1 MSEIFNNDAA
11 ETKEVYEAAFDEYAR
26 QAKEH
31 ARELRAALFGI
42 GEARSTALAQAI
54 DADEDQL
61 MRMDELSEFTG
72 VETIGKAAFAA
83 AVTRGDAP
91 RVVHGYLEKFPENE
105 PLLRAYEQAPAE
117 EWIATQ
123 KENIA
128 GIIKPPTEDRLRSR
142 PSVRP

>member
-1 MSEIFNNDAA
+1 M
-11 ETKEVYEAAFDEYAR
+11 
-26 QAKEH
+26 
-31 ARELRAALFGI
+31 
-42 GEARSTALAQAI
+42 
-54 DADEDQL
+54 
-61 MRMDELSEFTG
+61 
-72 VETIGKAAFAA
+72 
-83 AVTRGDAP
+83 
-91 RVVHGYLEKFPENE
+91 VHGYLEKFPENE